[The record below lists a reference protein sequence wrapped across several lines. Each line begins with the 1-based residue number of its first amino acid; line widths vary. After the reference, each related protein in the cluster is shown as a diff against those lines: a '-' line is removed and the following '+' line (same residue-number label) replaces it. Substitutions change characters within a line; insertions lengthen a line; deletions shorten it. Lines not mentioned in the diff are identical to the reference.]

1 MNGKDSYYIRFIE
14 EALELCKKIPRYF
27 SKYSNRIFC
36 NHQKLVLLILK
47 QKLKTTYRELIEIL
61 KISKIP
67 LLIGLKRI
75 PHHTTLVKFAKRI
88 GSKLLEYLLP
98 FKRAKIAGVDSTGF
112 SVGVRSIHYLLRT
125 KKRIYRRYI
134 KLGLSAD
141 MQKLTILRY
150 AINKGPRND
159 NKDFLKLIKDLDI
172 DYLVADKA
180 YSSKKN
186 RNYILF
192 KKKAIPI
199 IPYKKTEGVFK
210 FRDGKILKFDDNLY
224 HQRSKIETI
233 FSVIKRKFGSSLSS
247 RSFIMQKKELIFR
260 LVAYN
265 IDRIVRNFLFLLEG
279 FSKAK
284 RG

>member
-1 MNGKDSYYIRFIE
+1 
-14 EALELCKKIPRYF
+14 
-27 SKYSNRIFC
+27 
-36 NHQKLVLLILK
+36 
-47 QKLKTTYRELIEIL
+47 
-61 KISKIP
+61 
-67 LLIGLKRI
+67 
-75 PHHTTLVKFAKRI
+75 
-88 GSKLLEYLLP
+88 
-98 FKRAKIAGVDSTGF
+98 
-112 SVGVRSIHYLLRT
+112 
-125 KKRIYRRYI
+125 
-134 KLGLSAD
+134 

-159 NKDFLKLIKDLDI
+159 NKDFLK
-172 DYLVADKA
+172 
-180 YSSKKN
+180 
-186 RNYILF
+186 YILF

-279 FSKAK
+279 FSKARYK
-284 RG
+284 KTS